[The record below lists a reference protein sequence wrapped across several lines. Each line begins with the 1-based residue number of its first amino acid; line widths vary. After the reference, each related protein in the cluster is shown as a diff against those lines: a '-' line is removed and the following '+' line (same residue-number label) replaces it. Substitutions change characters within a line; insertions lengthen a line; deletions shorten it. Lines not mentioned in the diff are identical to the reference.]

1 MIEVEEYNP
10 NLRNLKLNEQ
20 NVQYELSIIR
30 PYMEKDGGSLEFVDI
45 KDSYIY
51 IKFEGTCSTCGLT
64 DETMMLEAIEKS
76 LKIDFPMIKGVKRV
90 L

>member
-1 MIEVEEYNP
+1 MDEYNP
-10 NLRNLKLNEQ
+10 RLRNLKLNEQ

>member
-1 MIEVEEYNP
+1 MKYNP

-20 NVQYELSIIR
+20 NIQHELSIIR
-30 PYMEKDGGSLEFVDI
+30 PYMEKDGGYLEFVNI

-51 IKFEGTCSTCGLT
+51 IKFEGACSSCGQT
-64 DETMMLEAIEKS
+64 DETMMLDAIERS
-76 LKIDFPMIKGVKRV
+76 LMIDFPMVKGVKRV